1 LTYIAKKLIFL
12 LSGMPHHI
20 ISYNHTPPP
29 IASKAFE
36 MKGKRGKK
44 DKRGKKGKKGKKG
57 KRVFSVYGARSKH
70 YAANGCPLYSYPL
83 LRYVN
88 GSHTVVAAIA
98 GKWYSLHSNHDGDFL
113 TVIFGSHHTT
123 KAVAVALLDGQYF
136 NGHVVMICPMWS

>member
-12 LSGMPHHI
+12 LSGMYHHI

-36 MKGKRGKK
+36 MKGEK
-44 DKRGKKGKKGKKG
+44 
-57 KRVFSVYGARSKH
+57 VFSVYGARSKH
-70 YAANGCPLYSYPL
+70 YDANGRPLYSLPL
-83 LRYVN
+83 LRSDN
-88 GSHTVVAAIA
+88 GSRTVVAEIA
-98 GKWYSLHSNHDGDFL
+98 GKLYSLHSNHDGDFL